1 MALTM
6 PPSWSAA
13 RLNYAL
19 DVSRDQRRA
28 ALGLYLPVGYP
39 TRDSSM
45 DALHLM
51 AQAADVLE
59 LGIPHTDPHLDGP
72 VIRQAAAQ
80 ALDAGFQMPDL
91 FRAATELT
99 AATTAALLVMSY
111 WAPIHRYGAQ
121 AFANELAAAGG
132 AGVLI
137 PDLPETA
144 ASAWQAT
151 ARAAGLHTVT
161 LIPPHASAAHLAAI
175 GATTSGLVY
184 APATPGVTGAQRPL
198 SPYLPRLV
206 RRLRSATGLPVA
218 VGIGISTPSQAA
230 QVSAYADAAVVG
242 SAVIRRMQDRPNA
255 PATAAAEAARE
266 FADGIRSVHRAA

>member
-19 DVSRDQRRA
+19 DVSRDQQRA

-39 TRDSSM
+39 TIDSSM

-59 LGIPHTDPHLDGP
+59 LGVPHADPHLDGP
-72 VIRQAAAQ
+72 VIRQAAAR
-80 ALDAGFQMPDL
+80 ALDAGFQMSDL

-111 WAPIHRYGAQ
+111 WAPIRRYGAQ
-121 AFANELAAAGG
+121 AFAGELAAAGG

-137 PDLPETA
+137 PDLPDTET
-144 ASAWQAT
+144 SAWQAM
-151 ARAAGLHTVT
+151 ARTAGLHTVA
-161 LIPPHASAAHLAAI
+161 LVPAHASAAHLAAV
-175 GATTSGLVY
+175 GATTSGLLY

-198 SPYLPRLV
+198 SPYLSRLV

-218 VGIGISTPSQAA
+218 VGIGISTPGQAA

-242 SAVIRRMQDRPNA
+242 SAVIRRMQDHPNA

-266 FADGIRSVHRAA
+266 FADAVRGTRRAA